1 MANENE
7 QKKAGVTKLIYDMET
22 LWAKMEREGLDD
34 TATSI
39 AAENLRKNLDY
50 LESLPNDEDRII
62 FINSKGNG
70 FKEWMFD
77 TPSPTAGIAEVQK
90 QLEDLGPSKK
100 IARDERGHKT
110 ATREQVFKQ
119 MDDSATVEE
128 LTDPGDERSWYNRPT
143 EELKA
148 NAKALGMYFGDYM
161 NLLQSESAK
170 YGREQAMN
178 EPGFSG
184 LAIRKAFPRT
194 VKSVLETGDYSNGD
208 FVGDVAENVLQAIP
222 VGPAHVGKAYK
233 LAKVLPKFARKGL
246 GKVRK
251 AAHNAQKA
259 ILAPTKKLPN
269 SAVVVAQNAAV
280 PATMEVYDSV
290 NEDRSIEPS
299 RIVEGAAI
307 NTATPR
313 IIQLSLTGLNR
324 FINMPKEIN
333 LAKKLFATNSPQM
346 TYYTNKAGRERF
358 ASQLLGNLENA
369 FPLVQELL
377 KSINEKSDKEK
388 AEKERKEQKR
398 RQKLRED
405 EMNEQYKSIML
416 SK

>member
-7 QKKAGVTKLIYDMET
+7 QKKVGVAKLIDDMET

-77 TPSPTAGIAEVQK
+77 TPSPTAGIVEVQK
-90 QLEDLGPSKK
+90 QLEDLGPAKK
-100 IARDERGHKT
+100 ITRDERGHKT

-119 MDDSATVEE
+119 MDETATMEE
-128 LTDPGDERSWYNRPT
+128 LTDPSDERSWYNRPT

-148 NAKALGMYFGDYM
+148 NAKALGLDFGDYM
-161 NLLQSESAK
+161 NLLQTESAK

-178 EPGFSG
+178 EPGFAG
-184 LAIRKAFPRT
+184 WAIRKAFPRT
-194 VKSVLETGDYSNGD
+194 VKRVLETGDYGIGD
-208 FVGDVAENVLQAIP
+208 FIGDVTENVLQAIP

-233 LAKVLPKFARKGL
+233 AAKILPKFARKVV

-251 AAHNAQKA
+251 AAHNAQKTL
-259 ILAPTKKLPN
+259 LAPTKKLPN
-269 SAVVVAQNAAV
+269 SAVVVGQNAAV

-290 NEDRSIEPS
+290 NEDRSVEPF
-299 RIVEGAAI
+299 RIFEGASVNI
-307 NTATPR
+307 ATPR
-313 IIQLSLTGLNR
+313 IIQRSLTGLNR
-324 FINMPKEIN
+324 MVNMPKAIN
-333 LAKKLFATNSPQM
+333 AAKKLFATNSPQM
-346 TYYTNKAGRERF
+346 TYYTNKSGREQF
-358 ASQLLGNLENA
+358 GSQLLGYLENA
-369 FPLVQELL
+369 SPLVQELH
-377 KSINEKSDKEK
+377 KSINEKGEKEK

-405 EMNEQYKSIML
+405 EMNEQYRNIML
-416 SK
+416 AK